1 MPRAKRYYI
10 PGCVWHITHRC
21 HKKEFL
27 LKFSRDRNRWL
38 ELLFRAKQK
47 YGLDVLNYI
56 ATSNHVHLLVSDN
69 GNRDTIP
76 KSMQLVA
83 GQIGQEYNRRKKRHG
98 AYWEDRYHATAIEND
113 THLMK
118 CLAYI
123 DMNMVRTGIVRHPS
137 EWNWSGYNEIQ
148 NQKQRYA
155 IINYRRL
162 TELLGLNS
170 VAELKEMHVKWI
182 EDSLK
187 ADKQMRESKWSQSV
201 AVGSKDFVDKI
212 KNELGMR
219 AVHRRTN
226 KVDESFELR
235 EEQFPY
241 STNFSPQNAHLSTE
255 NSYFWDV
262 YS

>member
-1 MPRAKRYYI
+1 MPRAKRYYM

-38 ELLFRAKQK
+38 ELLFKAKQR

-56 ATSNHVHLLVSDN
+56 ATSNHIHLLVSDN

-76 KSMQLVA
+76 RSMQLVA
-83 GQIGQEYNRRKKRHG
+83 GQVGQEYNRRKKRHG

-113 THLMK
+113 THLVK

-123 DMNMVRTGIVRHPS
+123 DMNMVRTGVVGHPS

-155 IINYRRL
+155 IINYRLL

-170 VAELKEMHVKWI
+170 VVELKEMHANWV
-182 EDSLK
+182 EDTLK
-187 ADKQMRESKWSQSV
+187 ADKQLRESKWTQSV
-201 AVGSKDFVDKI
+201 AVGSQTFVEKI

-219 AVHRRTN
+219 AIHRGIH

-235 EEQFPY
+235 ETQIPC
-241 STNFSPQNAHLSTE
+241 SANFSTKNEQLSTE
-255 NSYFWDV
+255 NSFLWDV
-262 YS
+262 CS